1 MNLGLDVPSVHYS
14 IRLAGPKDARQML
27 DIYGP
32 VVLKTAISFELETP
46 SEEAFCRRIAETL
59 LRLPWLVCLFQNRVV
74 GYAYAAPFRNR
85 EGYRWSVEVSVYV
98 GEEFRG
104 RGMASALYTSLLE
117 GLRILGYFNA
127 YAGISLPNPASV
139 NLHERM
145 GFKPVGVFPS
155 VGFKLGRW
163 HDVGFWRLTLEE
175 HAAEPSP
182 PKPLEHLLNNP
193 RWPPTLKAAAAQITV
208 TDS

>member
-1 MNLGLDVPSVHYS
+1 MNSSENASNGHTQALMPPTPFV
-14 IRLAGPKDARQML
+14 IRLASPKDAWQML

-32 VVLKTAISFELETP
+32 VVLNTAISFEVETP
-46 SEEAFCRRIAETL
+46 TEEEFRRRIAATL
-59 LRLPWLVCLFQNRVV
+59 HRLPWLACVCDDRVA
-74 GYAYAAPFRNR
+74 GYAYAAPLPKQVA
-85 EGYRWSVEVSVYV
+85 GYRWSVEISVYV

-104 RGMASALYTSLLE
+104 RGVASSLYTSLLE

-163 HDVGFWRLTLEE
+163 QDVGFWRLTLQG
-175 HAAEPSP
+175 ARRRAVSP
-182 PKPLEHLLNNP
+182 Q
-193 RWPPTLKAAAAQITV
+193 A
-208 TDS
+208 S

>member
-1 MNLGLDVPSVHYS
+1 
-14 IRLAGPKDARQML
+14 
-27 DIYGP
+27 
-32 VVLKTAISFELETP
+32 
-46 SEEAFCRRIAETL
+46 
-59 LRLPWLVCLFQNRVV
+59 
-74 GYAYAAPFRNR
+74 
-85 EGYRWSVEVSVYV
+85 
-98 GEEFRG
+98 
-104 RGMASALYTSLLE
+104 MASALYTSLLE

-155 VGFKLGRW
+155 VGFKLVRW
-163 HDVGFWRLTLEE
+163 HDVGFWQLTLEE

-182 PKPLEHLLNNP
+182 PKPLEQLLNNP
-193 RWPPTLKAAAAQITV
+193 RWSPTLKAAAAQITV